1 MKQFD
6 PQSGWSKKPKASSP
20 PPSVPELSEPIGGAG
35 GGKAADIYHFNRHG
49 KRLSINAK
57 DDEAE
62 DLSLD
67 QTAET
72 TELILQLFDRLEQ
85 VDKTKEVLVRLS
97 ASLQSLEALKFKEK
111 ELLERLHVTRD
122 EMASL
127 LEQIQSD
134 MLSAQTVE
142 DTNLKI
148 RQYRKALLS
157 KLADQL
163 APLSQRAG

>member
-6 PQSGWSKKPKASSP
+6 PQSGWSKKPKSSSP
-20 PPSVPELSEPIGGAG
+20 PPSVPELSEPIGGG
-35 GGKAADIYHFNRHG
+35 SGGKAADIYHFNRHG

-57 DDEAE
+57 DEEE
-62 DLSLD
+62 DASLD

-97 ASLQSLEALKFKEK
+97 TSLQSLEALKFKEK

-122 EMASL
+122 EMACL

-134 MLSAQTVE
+134 MSSAQTVE